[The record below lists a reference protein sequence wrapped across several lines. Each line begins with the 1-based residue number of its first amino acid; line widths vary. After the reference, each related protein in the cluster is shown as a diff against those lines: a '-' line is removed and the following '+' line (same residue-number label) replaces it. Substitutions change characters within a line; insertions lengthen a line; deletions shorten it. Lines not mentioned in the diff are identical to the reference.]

1 MRPYASSG
9 LSRGKPFVTVLVVVT
24 LTFFVLHA
32 FSGDIAASLSG
43 NTATAA
49 QIEVKRHQLG
59 LDKPLVSQYGEWLS
73 HAVRGDLGTS
83 WTTSDSVSDALSARL
98 PVTLVLAVGATLVS
112 GVLGIAV
119 GTWAAVRRGALD
131 PILQTFVVAGYAF
144 PGFWLALVLSS
155 VFAVDLGWFPATG
168 YVPFTESPGDWFS
181 SVFLPITALVL
192 GATAAIAQ
200 QARNATVQVLQAD
213 YVRTLRSR
221 GLTTRR
227 LLVVNVLRNAAPTS
241 LTTMSLWF
249 IGLLSGTIVVENVF
263 ALPGLGSLANTA
275 TTSRDIPMVMG
286 VMLIMVLLVVAV
298 NLVLDLAQA
307 WVNPKVRI
315 S

>member
-1 MRPYASSG
+1 MLTYVGRRLAG
-9 LSRGKPFVTVLVVVT
+9 AVLLVLVVVT
-24 LTFFVLHA
+24 LTFFVLHG
-32 FSGDIAASLSG
+32 FGGDIAASLSG
-43 NTATAA
+43 QKATAA
-49 QIEVKRHQLG
+49 QIEVRRHQLG

-73 HAVRGDLGTS
+73 HAVRGDLGIS
-83 WTTSDSVSDALSARL
+83 WTTSESVTDSLSARL
-98 PVTLVLAVGATLVS
+98 PVTLVLALGATLVS

-119 GTWAAVRRGALD
+119 GTWAAVRRGVLD
-131 PILQTFVVAGYAF
+131 TVLQAFVVAGYAF

-168 YVPFTESPGDWFS
+168 YVPFADSPANWFNS
-181 SVFLPITALVL
+181 IVLPITALVL

-227 LLVVNVLRNAAPTS
+227 LLLVNVLRNAAPSS
-241 LTTMSLWF
+241 LTTLSLWF

-275 TTSRDIPMVMG
+275 TTAKDIPVVMG
-286 VMLIMVLLVVAV
+286 LMVVMVLLVVAV
-298 NLVLDLAQA
+298 NIVLDLVQA
-307 WVNPKVRI
+307 WVNPKVRV

>member
-1 MRPYASSG
+1 MLTYVGRRLAG
-9 LSRGKPFVTVLVVVT
+9 AVLLVLVVVT
-24 LTFFVLHA
+24 LTFFVLHG
-32 FSGDIAASLSG
+32 FGGDIAASLSG
-43 NTATAA
+43 QKATTA
-49 QIEVKRHQLG
+49 QIEVRRHQLG

-83 WTTSDSVSDALSARL
+83 WTTSESVTDSLSARL
-98 PVTLVLAVGATLVS
+98 PVTLVLALGATLVS

-119 GTWAAVRRGALD
+119 GTWAAVRRGVLD
-131 PILQTFVVAGYAF
+131 PVLQAFVVAGYAF

-168 YVPFTESPGDWFS
+168 YVPFADSPADWFDS
-181 SVFLPITALVL
+181 IVLPVTALVL

-200 QARNATVQVLQAD
+200 QARNATAQVLQAD

-227 LLVVNVLRNAAPTS
+227 LLLVNVLRNAAPSS
-241 LTTMSLWF
+241 LTTLSLWF

-275 TTSRDIPMVMG
+275 TTAKDIPVVMG
-286 VMLIMVLLVVAV
+286 LMVVMVLLVVAV
-298 NLVLDLAQA
+298 NIVLDLVQA
-307 WVNPKVRI
+307 WVNPKVRV

>member
-1 MRPYASSG
+1 MLTYVGRRLAG
-9 LSRGKPFVTVLVVVT
+9 GVLLVLIVVT

-43 NTATAA
+43 KTATAA
-49 QIEVKRHQLG
+49 QIDVRRRQLG
-59 LDKPLVSQYGEWLS
+59 LDQPLFSQYWEWLS

-83 WTTSDSVSDALSARL
+83 WTTSESVSDAIDVRL

-112 GVLGIAV
+112 AVLGIAA

-131 PILQTFVVAGYAF
+131 PVLQIFVVAGYAF

-155 VFAVDLGWFPATG
+155 FFAVKLGWFPATG
-168 YVPFTESPGDWFS
+168 YVPFTQSPGDWLS
-181 SVFLPITALVL
+181 SIVLPVTALVL
-192 GATAAIAQ
+192 GVTATVAQ
-200 QARNATVQVLQAD
+200 QTRNATVQVLGTD

-227 LLVVNVLRNAAPTS
+227 LLLVNVLRNAAPAS
-241 LTTMSLWF
+241 LTTLSLSF

-275 TTSRDIPMVMG
+275 TTSRDIPVVMG

-298 NLVLDLAQA
+298 NIVLDLAQA
-307 WVNPKVRI
+307 WANPKVRI
-315 S
+315 

>member
-1 MRPYASSG
+1 MLTYVGRRIAG
-9 LSRGKPFVTVLVVVT
+9 AALLVLVVVT
-24 LTFFVLHA
+24 MTFFVLHA
-32 FSGDIAASLSG
+32 FGGDIAASLSG

-49 QIEVKRHQLG
+49 QIEVRRHQLG
-59 LDKPLVSQYGEWLS
+59 LDRPLLTQYGQWLA
-73 HAVRGDLGTS
+73 HAVRGDLGNS
-83 WTTSDSVSDALSARL
+83 WTTSESVSDSLGARL

-112 GVLGIAV
+112 GLLGVAV
-119 GTWAAVRRGALD
+119 GTWAAFRRGVLD
-131 PILQTFVVAGYAF
+131 PVLQGFVVAGYAF

-168 YVPFTESPGDWFS
+168 YVPFADSPAQWLG
-181 SVFLPITALVL
+181 SVALPITALVL

-227 LLVVNVLRNAAPTS
+227 LLLVNVLRNAAPTS

-249 IGLLSGTIVVENVF
+249 ISLLSGTIIVENVF

-275 TTSRDIPMVMG
+275 TTAEDIPVVMG
-286 VMLIMVLLVVAV
+286 VMLIMVLLVVVV
-298 NLVLDLAQA
+298 NVVLDLIQA